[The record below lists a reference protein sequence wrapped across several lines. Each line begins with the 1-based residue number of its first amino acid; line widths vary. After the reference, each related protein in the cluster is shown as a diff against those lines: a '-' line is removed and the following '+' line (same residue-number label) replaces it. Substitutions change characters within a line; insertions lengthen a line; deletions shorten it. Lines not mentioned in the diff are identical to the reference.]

1 MNVFQAG
8 TQYNDY
14 LGTVAADRSDNLAL
28 LDHLKQLGIANND
41 DRLAGFRIVFNENS
55 GNEVDIPGLVAYLY
69 TGPEG
74 EFSAAPKEIRAVD
87 VRMPI
92 AQLFSFLKR
101 FDLVLTNKSLDLTEA
116 QVDGPH
122 YG

>member
-1 MNVFQAG
+1 MNVFNAG

-28 LDHLKQLGIANND
+28 LDHLKQLGVAGED
-41 DRLAGFRIVFNENS
+41 DRLAGFRIAFN
-55 GNEVDIPGLVAYLY
+55 GNPGNAVDSPGLVVYLY

-74 EFSAAPKEIRAVD
+74 EFVAAPDKIRAVD
-87 VRMPI
+87 VEMPI
-92 AQLFSFLKR
+92 AQFFSFLKR
-101 FDLVLTNKSLDLTEA
+101 FDLVLTNKSLDLNGA

-122 YG
+122 YD